1 MLGQSRGAV
10 WAKAGGKLGSAEVHS
25 PWSLGQGAAKGS
37 GKALSPPL
45 AKRGVA
51 FLVSHFPAQTPLGNS
66 GFWAAPLE
74 IWLCVWDGAWEDV
87 SFKKKK
93 PKDIVLQDLS
103 HILSRAGQVRHH
115 YPTYLL
121 ALLNPGYMVLGQDF
135 SEPQCPHL

>member
-1 MLGQSRGAV
+1 M
-10 WAKAGGKLGSAEVHS
+10 
-25 PWSLGQGAAKGS
+25 
-37 GKALSPPL
+37 
-45 AKRGVA
+45 A
-51 FLVSHFPAQTPLGNS
+51 FLVSHFPAQTPLGNA

-74 IWLCVWDGAWEDV
+74 IWLCVWDGAREDV
-87 SFKKKK
+87 LFKKN

>member
-1 MLGQSRGAV
+1 M
-10 WAKAGGKLGSAEVHS
+10 
-25 PWSLGQGAAKGS
+25 
-37 GKALSPPL
+37 
-45 AKRGVA
+45 A
-51 FLVSHFPAQTPLGNS
+51 FLVSHFPAQTPLGNA
-66 GFWAAPLE
+66 GF
-74 IWLCVWDGAWEDV
+74 WDGAREDV
-87 SFKKKK
+87 LFKKN